1 MVMIL
6 TWVVMKKVS
15 LNDLAQHLGVSK
27 TLISLVLNGKGDQY
41 GINKDVQK
49 KVREKAIELNY
60 RPNQTAR
67 SLRSGKTN
75 TIGLVV
81 DDLSDNY
88 QSNLFKALE
97 VEASEKG
104 YSLLVTSSKDAS
116 NDIITSLI
124 GKSVDGI
131 IFNSARFN
139 KSLAMLL
146 KNKFP
151 VVSMKSSNDSNDSNF
166 VGLDFQKTMR
176 DNVRYL
182 LDKGHNKISVA
193 FEKDSS
199 EFFMSEVIKGAKKAF
214 VDRKVDIKGLI
225 AVSIDAKDGNEVS
238 NVLKELK
245 ANEPDLKAMISVND
259 VLTLKLVESI
269 NDMGLKI
276 PEEFSVLSLFDHE
289 VFSFTFPKISANQ
302 TPYQKL
308 AKSTFDLLLKQIR
321 GNQDEIEHV
330 KLVSRFVERASA

>member
-1 MVMIL
+1 
-6 TWVVMKKVS
+6 MKKVS
-15 LNDLAQHLGVSK
+15 LSDLAQHLGVSK

-41 GINKDVQK
+41 GINKEVQK

-75 TIGLVV
+75 TIGFVV
-81 DDLSDNY
+81 DDLSENY

-131 IFNSARFN
+131 IFNSTRFN
-139 KSLAMLL
+139 KSLKMLL
-146 KNKFP
+146 KNRFP
-151 VVSMKSSNDSNDSNF
+151 VVSMKSSKESIGSNF
-166 VGLDFQKTMR
+166 VGLDFQKTIN
-176 DNVRYL
+176 DNVQYL
-182 LDKGHNKISVA
+182 LDRGHKNVAIA

-199 EFFMSEVIKGAKKAF
+199 ELFMSEIISGAKNAF
-214 VDRKVDIKGLI
+214 KMKQLETKGLI
-225 AVSIDAKDGNEVS
+225 ALSINAKDGSEVS

-245 ANEPDLKAMISVND
+245 ANEPDLRAIISVND

-289 VFSFTFPKISANQ
+289 VFSFTFPKITANE

-308 AKSTFDLLLKQIR
+308 AKNTLKLLIKQM
-321 GNQDEIEHV
+321 GGEQNEIEHV
-330 KLVSRFVERASA
+330 KLKSRFVERASA

>member
-1 MVMIL
+1 
-6 TWVVMKKVS
+6 MKKVS
-15 LNDLAQHLGVSK
+15 LSDLAQHLGVSK

-41 GINKDVQK
+41 GINKEVQK
-49 KVREKAIELNY
+49 KVKEKAIELNY

-97 VEASEKG
+97 AEAYSKG

-131 IFNSARFN
+131 IFSSSRFN
-139 KSLAMLL
+139 KSLTMLL
-146 KNKFP
+146 KNRFL
-151 VVSMKSSNDSNDSNF
+151 VVSMKSSEDILDSNF
-166 VGLDFQKTMR
+166 VGLDYQKTILE
-176 DNVRYL
+176 NVTYL
-182 LDKGHNKISVA
+182 LGKGHKKVAVA
-193 FEKDSS
+193 FEKGSS
-199 EFFMSEVIKGAKKAF
+199 EFFMSEIVKGAKKAL
-214 VDRKVDIKGLI
+214 VNMDVDITGLI
-225 AVSIDAKDGNEVS
+225 ALSFDAKDGNEVS

-245 ANEPDLKAMISVND
+245 ANEPDLKAIISVND

-276 PEEFSVLSLFDHE
+276 PDEFSVLSLFDHE
-289 VFSFTFPKISANQ
+289 VFSFTFPKISANE
-302 TPYQKL
+302 TPYTSL
-308 AKSTFDLLLKQIR
+308 AKNSFDLLLKQI
-321 GNQDEIEHV
+321 GGEQKAAEQV
-330 KLVSRFVERASA
+330 KLTSRFVERASA